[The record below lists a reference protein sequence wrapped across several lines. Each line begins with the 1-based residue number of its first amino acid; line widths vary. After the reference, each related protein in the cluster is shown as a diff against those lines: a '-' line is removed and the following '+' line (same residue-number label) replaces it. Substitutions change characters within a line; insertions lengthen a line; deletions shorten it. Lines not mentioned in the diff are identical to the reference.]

1 MQLPASIL
9 LTALVTGRPTRRDF
23 LPFDYIFWDTQ
34 ERYYSGQ
41 VLPYLRVLFDDSP
54 VSLEDKGDICR
65 KYHQN
70 FGLSGTGYPRGRGRR
85 IVMDRKVC
93 QEGER
98 AGGSVVCFPECF
110 LQGYVVKEAFAR
122 GHAMNLAS
130 AAFTQVLQRLADLS
144 PMLVFGLME
153 EEFVTEIRP

>member
-70 FGLSGTGYPRGRGRR
+70 SGLSGTRYPRGRGRR

-98 AGGSVVCFPECF
+98 AGGSVALFSEV
-110 LQGYVVKEAFAR
+110 LFAR
-122 GHAMNLAS
+122 VCRERGLRSGSCYEPGLCRLYTGAS
-130 AAFTQVLQRLADLS
+130 TPR
-144 PMLVFGLME
+144 
-153 EEFVTEIRP
+153 

>member
-1 MQLPASIL
+1 LKTKVIFVVNIIKIPACQVPDIREDVDG
-9 LTALVTGRPTRRDF
+9 ALSW
-23 LPFDYIFWDTQ
+23 I
-34 ERYYSGQ
+34 ERYARKAN
-41 VLPYLRVLFDDSP
+41 VLGVQLL
-54 VSLEDKGDICR
+54 
-65 KYHQN
+65 
-70 FGLSGTGYPRGRGRR
+70 
-85 IVMDRKVC
+85 
-93 QEGER
+93 
-98 AGGSVVCFPECF
+98 CFPKCF